1 MRGWIPGKLYW
12 CHPTPNLFSMLKFQR
27 KSHSSSNV
35 LVVSLLSNSW
45 RKAQLV
51 FYVLTPHIVGPAYF
65 NCPFHMRQY
74 LCWIRKKDDFFIS
87 LGTKPLM
94 EMEDRIQYLRSYRPN
109 QNRIHLLQISRIRP
123 VNSIRYIKHFS
134 RSIVHNHCFCIF
146 KW

>member
-1 MRGWIPGKLYW
+1 
-12 CHPTPNLFSMLKFQR
+12 MLKFQR

-51 FYVLTPHIVGPAYF
+51 FYVSLPILWVLHISIVLFISGK
-65 NCPFHMRQY
+65 Y